1 MASFI
6 VRRLLQTLVVIFLVT
21 LLTFMLLQLVPGDP
35 AITMLGGQGT
45 PEQIIALR
53 QQLWLDKPVVVQYW
67 HWLTNALHGDLGQ
80 SIWFSNTPVTEVI
93 FSRLPYTLYLSGIAL
108 ILSPIIGIFLG
119 AFGAIRR
126 GKFIDPFISLF
137 ANIGVAMPV
146 FWLGALGI
154 YFLAFKAHLLAIQ
167 GFTWPTVD
175 LVKSIKQT
183 VMPVICLAVPA
194 VAVIARQTRSSVL
207 EVIRQDYV
215 RTAMAKGLRER
226 RVVWRHVLKN
236 AMIPVVTLLGLEV
249 RVLFGGAVLVE
260 TVFNINGMGRL
271 MVSSCFAK
279 DFPVLQGA
287 VLIIALG
294 ISIANLLVDIS
305 YGWLDPRIKYE

>member
-1 MASFI
+1 MVAYI
-6 VRRLLQTLVVIFLVT
+6 ARRLIQTLVVIFLVT

-35 AITMLGGQGT
+35 VITMLGGQGT
-45 PEQIIALR
+45 PEQITALR
-53 QQLWLDKPVVVQYW
+53 QELWLDRPIVVQYW
-67 HWLTNALHGDLGQ
+67 HWLSSAVQGNLGR
-80 SIWFSNTPVTEVI
+80 SIQFNDPVTSVI
-93 FSRLPYTLYLSGIAL
+93 FSRLPYTLYLSAIAL
-108 ILSPIIGIFLG
+108 IISPIIGILLG
-119 AFGAIRR
+119 AIGAIRR
-126 GKFIDPFISLF
+126 GKFIDPFISLL
-137 ANIGVAMPV
+137 ANIGVAIPV
-146 FWLGALGI
+146 FWLAILGI
-154 YFLAFKAHLLAIQ
+154 YFLSFKVHLFAIQ

-183 VMPVICLAVPA
+183 VMPVICLAIPA
-194 VAVIARQTRSSVL
+194 VAVMARQTRSSVL

-215 RTAMAKGLRER
+215 RTAMAKGLTER
-226 RVVWRHVLKN
+226 RVVMRHVLKN

-294 ISIANLLVDIS
+294 IGVANLLVDIS